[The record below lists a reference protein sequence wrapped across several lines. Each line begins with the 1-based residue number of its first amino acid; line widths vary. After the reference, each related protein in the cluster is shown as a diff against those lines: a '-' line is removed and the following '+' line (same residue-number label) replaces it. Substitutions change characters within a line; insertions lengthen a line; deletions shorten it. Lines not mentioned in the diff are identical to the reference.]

1 MESQRTLPTYE
12 DRDGYLNRA
21 IPWLVGLYLFSNPF
35 PHVTAISEIG
45 FYLSLV
51 LATVLSFIR
60 RGRFSLRT
68 PLSVPFALFFL
79 WCCLGL
85 VFSLNRANSMHDIYA
100 HLMKYMVFFYLIVN
114 FFNSRKGFLA
124 LVWIVVISTGVYII
138 ALMGYSYA
146 ILGHELNEL
155 LGSDIPETSPNILAL
170 VTLFGFLISIFLVSR
185 ENSLRKNVLLIFSQG
200 ILLFA
205 ILATQSRSALLALA
219 AALVAVFPRR
229 KKTFISLIAVAA
241 IVTTGVIALG
251 GRQYTGAL
259 LSKIRSGDRSTMKE
273 RVGMWMCYA
282 HIIKDHPLTGVG
294 FGMQTCY
301 DEKLLLEYNQ
311 RVSEKYRVAHLYGAP
326 HNLIIDTATRTGLVG
341 AALFLYLLFVFL
353 RMGWR
358 IARRGRDAFTRE
370 WSFGLMGTFTAVFIQ
385 GMFEN
390 TLSGP
395 PAVIL
400 YLILAM
406 MTILWRMENE
416 RKTSISSSAVMEK

>member
-1 MESQRTLPTYE
+1 
-12 DRDGYLNRA
+12 
-21 IPWLVGLYLFSNPF
+21 
-35 PHVTAISEIG
+35 
-45 FYLSLV
+45 
-51 LATVLSFIR
+51 
-60 RGRFSLRT
+60 
-68 PLSVPFALFFL
+68 
-79 WCCLGL
+79 
-85 VFSLNRANSMHDIYA
+85 
-100 HLMKYMVFFYLIVN
+100 
-114 FFNSRKGFLA
+114 
-124 LVWIVVISTGVYII
+124 
-138 ALMGYSYA
+138 
-146 ILGHELNEL
+146 
-155 LGSDIPETSPNILAL
+155 
-170 VTLFGFLISIFLVSR
+170 
-185 ENSLRKNVLLIFSQG
+185 
-200 ILLFA
+200 
-205 ILATQSRSALLALA
+205 
-219 AALVAVFPRR
+219 
-229 KKTFISLIAVAA
+229 
-241 IVTTGVIALG
+241 
-251 GRQYTGAL
+251 
-259 LSKIRSGDRSTMKE
+259 MKE

-353 RMGWR
+353 RMGCR

-370 WSFGLMGTFTAVFIQ
+370 WSLGLMGTFTAVFIQ